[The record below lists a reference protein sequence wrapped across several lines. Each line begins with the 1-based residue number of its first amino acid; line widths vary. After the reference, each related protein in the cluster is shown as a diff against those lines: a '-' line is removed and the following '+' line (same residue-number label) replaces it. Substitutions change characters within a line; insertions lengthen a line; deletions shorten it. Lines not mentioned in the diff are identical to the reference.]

1 VTGCGADAVRVRPA
15 AVAGRFYP
23 ADPAALAALVDGLL
37 SNARPARTARPGTW
51 PVALIA
57 PHAGYRYSGAVTAT
71 AYAAVRQ
78 WAGEVSGVVILG
90 PAHFAPL
97 QGMAVPSVDA
107 FATPLGPVA
116 VDREARSRALPAVVV
131 DDEPHAY
138 EHAIETQL
146 PFLLRC
152 LRPGIRVLPVLVGA
166 APPAAVAALLSTVA
180 CDPGVLTVVSTD
192 LSHYL
197 SRAQAQE
204 RDARTAAGIL
214 AKDGDVLQ
222 PRDACGY
229 HPLRGLL
236 QFAAG
241 RDLTVQLLQLATSA
255 DTGGDPDRVVGYGA
269 FLLHVAEII
278 ATSRSHGAAAAG
290 DAPRRE

>member
-1 VTGCGADAVRVRPA
+1 
-15 AVAGRFYP
+15 
-23 ADPAALAALVDGLL
+23 
-37 SNARPARTARPGTW
+37 
-51 PVALIA
+51 
-57 PHAGYRYSGAVTAT
+57 
-71 AYAAVRQ
+71 
-78 WAGEVSGVVILG
+78 
-90 PAHFAPL
+90 
-97 QGMAVPSVDA
+97 M
-107 FATPLGPVA
+107 
-116 VDREARSRALPAVVV
+116 V

-138 EHAIETQL
+138 EHSIETQL

-152 LRPGIRVLPVLVGA
+152 LGPGIRVLPVLVGA

-204 RDARTAAGIL
+204 RDARTAAGVL

-222 PRDACGY
+222 PKDACGY
-229 HPLRGLL
+229 HPLQGLL
-236 QFAAG
+236 QFAAE

-255 DTGGDPDRVVGYGA
+255 DAGGDPAGSSGTA
-269 FLLHVAEII
+269 PSCS
-278 ATSRSHGAAAAG
+278 TSPRSSRPPGRTAQPPR